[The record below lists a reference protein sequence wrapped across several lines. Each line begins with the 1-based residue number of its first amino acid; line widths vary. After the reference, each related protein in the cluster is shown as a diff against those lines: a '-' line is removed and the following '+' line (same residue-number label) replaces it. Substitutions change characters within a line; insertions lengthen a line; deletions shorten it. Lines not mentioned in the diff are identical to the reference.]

1 MGLKVIRP
9 LAEHRDRWNELYSGY
24 AAFYW
29 VDQSQEMRDRV
40 WGWINDPSEELNG
53 LIAVDESGHPIGLTH
68 FRQFTRPLMSC
79 RGGFLDD
86 LFVDPQARGSGAAQA
101 LIAAVAEEGR
111 KRGWTV
117 IRWITRDNNYR
128 ARSAYDRLA
137 TRTDWVTYD
146 IPL

>member
-1 MGLKVIRP
+1 MGVTVIRP
-9 LAEHRDRWNELYSGY
+9 TAAHRDRWNELYSGY
-24 AAFYW
+24 AAFYR
-29 VDQSQEMRDRV
+29 VDQSQDMRDRV
-40 WGWINDPSEELNG
+40 WGWINDPAEELNG
-53 LIAVDESGHPIGLTH
+53 LIAVDESGNPIGLTH
-68 FRQFTRPLMSC
+68 FRQFTRPLMAS

-101 LIAAVAEEGR
+101 LIDAVAEEGR

-137 TRTDWVTYD
+137 TRTDWITYD
-146 IPL
+146 IAL